1 MKVQRGD
8 DYEIGYSEVAGAM
21 EYRVSGYHQYVS
33 NTTMTIANPDA
44 GLFAGDLLP
53 SMFSSSALFDAGNI
67 SSSGYTVSAAR
78 TLTPNHRVT
87 VAYGT
92 LGVMTPGKE
101 NTPISDAESLR
112 QAMTAANRRALTV
125 RSEGVIRSTGTRY
138 MASYQYADLKSAIP
152 MASFSTQADRA
163 EPGLNIAIRQP
174 IPFLPGM
181 GGHVEATADM
191 RNMLAQGYLPLTI
204 SDGRQMLIVNNPRV
218 FRGGL
223 AFIF

>member
-1 MKVQRGD
+1 
-8 DYEIGYSEVAGAM
+8 
-21 EYRVSGYHQYVS
+21 
-33 NTTMTIANPDA
+33 
-44 GLFAGDLLP
+44 
-53 SMFSSSALFDAGNI
+53 
-67 SSSGYTVSAAR
+67 
-78 TLTPNHRVT
+78 
-87 VAYGT
+87 
-92 LGVMTPGKE
+92 
-101 NTPISDAESLR
+101 
-112 QAMTAANRRALTV
+112 
-125 RSEGVIRSTGTRY
+125 
-138 MASYQYADLKSAIP
+138 MASYQYADLKSAVP